1 MKLDNSCSLFVRR
14 SCLPSSEARIDSTRI
29 ESLKHTA
36 TLYLHLCVG
45 GGFARYARSTTAY
58 GPLLRVLGRTPPTS
72 IHLWCFGLKKKSE
85 HKMSWT
91 KQVWNGWFHEVQLCQ
106 TNQRCESAF
115 LWQWGG
121 HWDTKF
127 VHGKPSQV
135 VVVNLAM
142 LKKIDRKL
150 TSMWNHETS
159 QVDWKDGQ
167 VDETEPKKRPYKP

>member
-1 MKLDNSCSLFVRR
+1 MHSAKWKKNHTGVREKSNGVMKLDNSCSLFVRR
-14 SCLPSSEARIDSTRI
+14 SCLPSSEAWIDSTC
-29 ESLKHTA
+29 T
-36 TLYLHLCVG
+36 
-45 GGFARYARSTTAY
+45 F
-58 GPLLRVLGRTPPTS
+58 
-72 IHLWCFGLKKKSE
+72 HLWCFGLKKKSE
-85 HKMSWT
+85 HKMAWT

>member
-1 MKLDNSCSLFVRR
+1 VHSAKWKKNHTGVREKSNGVMKLDNSCSLFVRR
-14 SCLPSSEARIDSTRI
+14 SCLPCSVPGIDYPRI
-29 ESLKHTA
+29 ESLKQTA
-36 TLYLHLCVG
+36 TLYLHFSPVM
-45 GGFARYARSTTAY
+45 F
-58 GPLLRVLGRTPPTS
+58 
-72 IHLWCFGLKKKSE
+72 
-85 HKMSWT
+85 WT
-91 KQVWNGWFHEVQLCQ
+91 KEKVWNGWFHEVQLCQ

>member
-1 MKLDNSCSLFVRR
+1 M
-14 SCLPSSEARIDSTRI
+14 A
-29 ESLKHTA
+29 
-36 TLYLHLCVG
+36 
-45 GGFARYARSTTAY
+45 
-58 GPLLRVLGRTPPTS
+58 
-72 IHLWCFGLKKKSE
+72 
-85 HKMSWT
+85 WT
-91 KQVWNGWFHEVQLCQ
+91 KQVWNGWFHEEQLCK

-142 LKKIDRKL
+142 VKKINRKL
-150 TSMWNHETS
+150 MSMWNHETS

-167 VDETEPKKRPYKP
+167 VDETEPKNRPYKPWLSKSCSLKGDARGARKCKYKAVCKVPVYRRQFKWVWLDPKEVSALLKSQELWSKGTTEGTWSGKKNCQNKLKPDNNVHFKEGN